1 MLLHVCYQRKENDL
15 MKHKKVMLTFLLVA
29 AASITCFTGCQKSKK
44 SGKTVIELVQY
55 KPEAA
60 NYFKKVEKKF
70 NDSHDDIEL
79 KIDSPNDAMTIL
91 KTRFIREDAPDI
103 IGIGGD
109 VNYSNFLDADML
121 MDISDFDGLSDIKE
135 TYLNINKDLE
145 YIPMDGTYAVP
156 YMANAAGILY
166 NKDMFKKYGWEIP
179 KTWTEFVNLCKEIK
193 KAGEQPLY
201 LGYKDTWTCLAPWN
215 ALAVSMCDSDLAYQV
230 NSGTATYSEAYAE
243 TAKKEKE
250 LLQYAQKNPVAYG
263 YNDACTAFARG
274 QSAMYTIGSYA
285 IPQIKSVNPD
295 LNIGSFV
302 FPATDNA
309 DDNVLNSGN
318 DLMFCVMKDCKNKEA
333 AYEVLR
339 FLLEDENVQDY
350 MDAQSS
356 VPCKKGDFTLAKEL
370 ADMKEYIV
378 NGNVADFQD
387 HHYPAEMDVA
397 AMIQTYLL
405 DKSDNSLETF
415 LNKFDTEWVR
425 YNRDIIDKVKKYKEE
440 SK

>member
-1 MLLHVCYQRKENDL
+1 

-29 AASITCFTGCQKSKK
+29 VASMTYFTGCQKSKK
-44 SGKTVIELVQY
+44 SGKTVIEMVQY

-91 KTRFIREDAPDI
+91 KTRFIREDTPDI

-145 YIPMDGTYAVP
+145 YIPMKGTYAVP

-179 KTWTEFVNLCKEIK
+179 KTWTEFINLCKKIK
-193 KAGEQPLY
+193 KAGEQPIY

-215 ALAVSMCDSDLAYQV
+215 ALAVGLTDSDVYNQV
-230 NSGTATYSEAYAE
+230 NKGNTTFEKEYKEVAEKMKMLLNYAE
-243 TAKKEKE
+243 PNP
-250 LLQYAQKNPVAYG
+250 YAYS

-274 QSAMYTIGSYA
+274 EAAMYTIGSYA
-285 IPQIKSVNPD
+285 VPQIKSVNPD
-295 LNIGSFV
+295 MNINSFT
-302 FPATDNA
+302 FPANESKE
-309 DDNVLNSGN
+309 DNVLNSGI
-318 DLMFCVMKDCKNKEA
+318 DLNFAVMKESSEKKEA
-333 AYEVLR
+333 IYEVLS
-339 FLLEDENVQDY
+339 FLYEDETIQIYLDDQGGITCKEGNFK
-350 MDAQSS
+350 
-356 VPCKKGDFTLAKEL
+356 VPNEIGG
-370 ADMKEYIV
+370 MREYIEA
-378 NGNVADFQD
+378 GKVADFHD
-387 HHYPAEMDVA
+387 HHYPSEMSVDA
-397 AMIQTYLL
+397 LIQTFLM
-405 DKSDNSLETF
+405 DESDEAVETF
-415 LNKFDTEWVR
+415 LKRFDSEWER
-425 YNRDIIDKVKKYKEE
+425 YNRDLIRKVKEYYKEE
-440 SK
+440 HNEE

>member
-1 MLLHVCYQRKENDL
+1 

-29 AASITCFTGCQKSKK
+29 VASMTYFTGCQKSKK
-44 SGKTVIELVQY
+44 SGKTVVEMVQY

-91 KTRFIREDAPDI
+91 KTRFIREDTPDI

-145 YIPMDGTYAVP
+145 YIPMKGTYAVP

-179 KTWTEFVNLCKEIK
+179 KTWTEFINLCKKIK
-193 KAGEQPLY
+193 KAGEQPIY

-230 NSGTATYSEAYAE
+230 NSGTATYSGAYAE
-243 TAKKEKE
+243 TATKIKE

-263 YNDACTAFARG
+263 YNDACTAFAKG
-274 QSAMYTIGSYA
+274 KSAMYTIGSYA

-295 LNIGSFV
+295 MNIGSFV
-302 FPATDNA
+302 FPATDKS
-309 DDNVLNSGN
+309 DDNLLNSGN
-318 DLMFCVMKDCKNKEA
+318 DLMFCVMKECKNKDAAWEFVKYWTGEECNKARIGMELPVLNSVVESEGIMDEPEYAPFYEMLEQSDGHTPASFLIEDWSEISENLSLSFEQIFNPSSYMDVKDVLKEA
-333 AYEVLR
+333 A
-339 FLLEDENVQDY
+339 
-350 MDAQSS
+350 DAQ
-356 VPCKKGDFTLAKEL
+356 
-370 ADMKEYIV
+370 
-378 NGNVADFQD
+378 
-387 HHYPAEMDVA
+387 
-397 AMIQTYLL
+397 
-405 DKSDNSLETF
+405 
-415 LNKFDTEWVR
+415 
-425 YNRDIIDKVKKYKEE
+425 
-440 SK
+440 

>member
-1 MLLHVCYQRKENDL
+1 
-15 MKHKKVMLTFLLVA
+15 MKHKKIMLTFLLVTI
-29 AASITCFTGCQKSKK
+29 ASVACFTGCQKSKK
-44 SGKTVIELVQY
+44 SKKTVIELVQY

-109 VNYSNFLDADML
+109 INYSNFLDADML

-135 TYLNINKDLE
+135 TYLKINKDLE
-145 YIPMDGTYAVP
+145 YIPMKGTYAVP

-179 KTWTEFVNLCKEIK
+179 KTWTEFTELCKKIK

-201 LGYKDTWTCLAPWN
+201 FGYKDTWTCLAPWN

-230 NSGTATYSEAYAE
+230 NSGTATYFKAYAE

-302 FPATDNA
+302 FPATDNT

-356 VPCKKGDFTLAKEL
+356 VPCKKGEFTLAKEL
-370 ADMKEYIV
+370 DDMKEYIE
-378 NGNVADFQD
+378 NGTVADFQD

-397 AMIQTYLL
+397 AIIQTYLL
-405 DKSDNSLETF
+405 DKSDNALETF
-415 LNKFDTEWVR
+415 LSKFDTEWVR

>member
-1 MLLHVCYQRKENDL
+1 

-370 ADMKEYIV
+370 DDMKEYIV

>member
-1 MLLHVCYQRKENDL
+1 

-29 AASITCFTGCQKSKK
+29 VASITYFTGCQKSKK
-44 SGKTVIELVQY
+44 SGKTVIEMVHY

-91 KTRFIREDAPDI
+91 KTRFIREDTPDI

-145 YIPMDGTYAVP
+145 YIPMKGTYAVP

-179 KTWTEFVNLCKEIK
+179 KTWTEFVNLCKKIK
-193 KAGEQPLY
+193 KAGEQPIY

-230 NSGTATYSEAYAE
+230 NSGTATYSE
-243 TAKKEKE
+243 
-250 LLQYAQKNPVAYG
+250 
-263 YNDACTAFARG
+263 
-274 QSAMYTIGSYA
+274 IGRASCRER
-285 IPQIKSVNPD
+285 V
-295 LNIGSFV
+295 
-302 FPATDNA
+302 
-309 DDNVLNSGN
+309 
-318 DLMFCVMKDCKNKEA
+318 
-333 AYEVLR
+333 
-339 FLLEDENVQDY
+339 
-350 MDAQSS
+350 
-356 VPCKKGDFTLAKEL
+356 
-370 ADMKEYIV
+370 
-378 NGNVADFQD
+378 
-387 HHYPAEMDVA
+387 
-397 AMIQTYLL
+397 
-405 DKSDNSLETF
+405 
-415 LNKFDTEWVR
+415 
-425 YNRDIIDKVKKYKEE
+425 
-440 SK
+440 

>member
-1 MLLHVCYQRKENDL
+1 

-29 AASITCFTGCQKSKK
+29 VASITYFTGCQKSKK
-44 SGKTVIELVQY
+44 SGKTVIEMMQY

-91 KTRFIREDAPDI
+91 KTRFIREDTPDI

-109 VNYSNFLDADML
+109 INYSNFLDADML

-145 YIPMDGTYAVP
+145 YIPMKGTYAVP

-179 KTWTEFVNLCKEIK
+179 KTWTEFINLCKKIK
-193 KAGEQPLY
+193 KAGEQPIY

-230 NSGTATYSEAYAE
+230 NSGTATYSGAYAE
-243 TAKKEKE
+243 TATKIKE

-274 QSAMYTIGSYA
+274 KSAMYTIGSYA

-295 LNIGSFV
+295 MNIGSFV
-302 FPATDNA
+302 FPATDKT
-309 DDNVLNSGN
+309 DDNLLNSGN
-318 DLMFCVMKDCKNKEA
+318 DLMFCVMKECKNKDA

-339 FLLEDENVQDY
+339 FLLEDENVQEY
-350 MDAQSS
+350 MDDQSA

-370 ADMKEYIV
+370 SDMKTYIEE
-378 NGNVADFQD
+378 GKVADFQD

-405 DKSDNSLETF
+405 DKSDNALKTF

>member
-339 FLLEDENVQDY
+339 FLLEDENIQDY

-370 ADMKEYIV
+370 DDMKEYIV